1 MSKKEDK
8 LKGGLDA
15 LFGGVKPRAERVEV
29 VDEATPEME
38 VEPTTAQ
45 DEEDLIN
52 SIEDEELRE
61 ALRKKR
67 MSGRGRPRKNLG
79 VDGKRTDGYTR
90 TSIIANEEKYAK
102 IKEIA
107 FRSTLTT
114 KEIMEA
120 AMDMLIEKYEA
131 KHGVV
136 VPNPE
141 AYKGDIKRLFD

>member
-1 MSKKEDK
+1 MSKKEER

-15 LFGGVKPRAERVEV
+15 LFGGTASRAKVEV
-29 VDEATPEME
+29 VEEVNPKME
-38 VEPTTAQ
+38 IEPTTSS

-52 SIEDEELRE
+52 SVEDEALRE

-67 MSGRGRPRKNLG
+67 MEGRGRPRKNLG
-79 VDGKRTDGYTR
+79 ANGKRTDGYAR
-90 TSIIANEEKYAK
+90 TSIIANEAKYAK

-114 KEIMEA
+114 KDIMEA
-120 AMDMLIEKYEA
+120 AMDMLIEKYES
-131 KHGVV
+131 KHGEVI
-136 VPNPE
+136 PNPE

>member
-1 MSKKEDK
+1 MSKKEEK

-15 LFGGVKPRAERVEV
+15 LFKGAAPRTRVEV
-29 VDEATPEME
+29 VDEATQMKI
-38 VEPTTAQ
+38 EPTTAQ

-52 SIEDEELRE
+52 SVEDE
-61 ALRKKR
+61 ALRAALHKKR
-67 MSGRGRPRKNLG
+67 MEGRGRPRKNIG
-79 VDGKRTDGYTR
+79 ANGKRTDGYAR

-114 KEIMEA
+114 KDILEA

-131 KHGVV
+131 KHGEVI
-136 VPNPE
+136 PNPE
-141 AYKGDIKRLFD
+141 AYKGDIKALFD